1 LRNNCNRRSG
11 EVSQVADS
19 ANAGLVKVDYI
30 VLGLKGA
37 AGTIPVVGG
46 RLAEI
51 VGTIILN

>member
-1 LRNNCNRRSG
+1 
-11 EVSQVADS
+11 VSQVADS